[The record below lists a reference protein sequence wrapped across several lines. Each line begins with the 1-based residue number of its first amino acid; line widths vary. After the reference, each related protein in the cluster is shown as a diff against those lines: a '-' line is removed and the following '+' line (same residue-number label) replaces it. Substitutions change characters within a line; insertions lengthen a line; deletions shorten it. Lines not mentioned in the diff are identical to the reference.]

1 MRPWQRLILCID
13 IDIKRVC
20 KSGVQI
26 KDNYI

>member
-20 KSGVQI
+20 KSEIQI
-26 KDNYI
+26 KANYI